1 MLFSELNI
9 QIVTYKTIVRFIG
22 ILGSLSAIV
31 DPWKEM
37 NILNCWSK
45 SFA

>member
-9 QIVTYKTIVRFIG
+9 QIVTYKTIIRFIG
-22 ILGSLSAIV
+22 ILGSLSDIM

-45 SFA
+45 IFA